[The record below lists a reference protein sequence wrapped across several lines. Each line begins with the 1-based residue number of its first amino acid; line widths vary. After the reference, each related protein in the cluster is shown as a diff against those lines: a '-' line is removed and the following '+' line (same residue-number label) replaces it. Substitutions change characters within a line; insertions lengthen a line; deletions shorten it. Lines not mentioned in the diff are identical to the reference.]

1 MSDYASIVNLVSIWS
16 DFLWTPQFLTG
27 SFVSGVLASGFTYF
41 NTKSSDT
48 RKAEHDKE
56 MQDRQD
62 EREDKLRR
70 ERDVYDSATEF
81 AAVCSDILTNSID
94 LKGTFNA
101 IRDMFYNRI
110 GAPDPKAEDKMAEGL
125 KQSEA
130 TMRIATPF
138 NKLKMVASAEL
149 LASATKLNAAIM
161 TVLRTTVEP
170 FAKPV
175 ALKTASEALDAF
187 INDFREEGG
196 RQRYSSSEAQRDA
209 LSFMDTL
216 KKQVAEFQEEAKSD
230 MKAAGF
236 PTTPWG

>member
-1 MSDYASIVNLVSIWS
+1 MSIWS
-16 DFLWTPQFLTG
+16 DFLWTPQFITG
-27 SFVSGVLASGFTYF
+27 SFVSGVLASGFTYV
-41 NTKSSDT
+41 NTKASDK
-48 RKAEHDKE
+48 RSAEHDKE
-56 MQDRQD
+56 MQDRRD

-94 LKGTFNA
+94 MKGTFNA

-125 KQSEA
+125 KQAEA

-138 NKLKMVASAEL
+138 NKLKMVASGQL
-149 LASATKLNAAIM
+149 LASATQLNVAIM

-187 INDFREEGG
+187 VNDFREECG
-196 RQRYSSSEAQRDA
+196 RERYSNSEAQRDA
-209 LSFMDTL
+209 QGFLENL
-216 KKQVAEFQEEAKSD
+216 KKQVDAYMEEAKAE

-236 PTTPWG
+236 KDSPWGPL